1 MVLRM
6 PGPWK
11 HPNGV
16 YYFRKVV
23 PEQLRAA
30 LDRREVRISLGTRD
44 PEEARLLYLDVAA
57 GQQRVWLAARADAI
71 AAAVPAAGPTPLKL
85 TTKQIHGLAGE
96 MYREI
101 VAEHESEPGT
111 PERWTRALAAMR
123 MALPPDQ
130 REPGARP
137 IRGVA
142 IPVGH
147 TAIRRFGPEVDAFLA
162 RRGTPVDAETR
173 YRLAGAAATAIAQAS
188 RQLRRHADG
197 DYSPDP
203 QANRFPPVELPPAEL
218 PLDYLFAAWKGE
230 RKPKPKTEKRYLGVL
245 NGLAAFL
252 GTRNVLAITV
262 DDMFRWKQHRID
274 LKMDPGTI
282 KRIDLAVPK
291 AIFGW
296 AKGERL
302 MPSNPAADVNMM
314 ASAKAK
320 LRESGY
326 TLAEARRVL
335 AATLLPVSGRL
346 SGERAASRRWVPWLC
361 CYTGARVNEMTQAR
375 GDDVY
380 REPVPDAEP
389 VWVIRIT
396 PEAGSV
402 KTDVARV
409 VPLHPHLLEQGFVD
423 YAKSRGAAPLFY
435 DPGRAR
441 GGTPAHRQSDKSG
454 EKLAEWIRKEV
465 GITDAGIMPN
475 HAWRHRFRTIGRSLK
490 VPGDVLNALDG
501 HAAESVADKYG
512 DFWPQTLY
520 EAIVQFPRYDIDG
533 PDVPGAR

>member
-16 YYFRKVV
+16 FYFRKVV
-23 PEQLRAA
+23 PEHLRAA
-30 LDRREVRISLGTRD
+30 LDLREVRVSLGTRD
-44 PEEARLLYLDVAA
+44 PEEAKLLYLDVAA
-57 GQQRVWLAARADAI
+57 DQQRVWLAARARVI
-71 AAAVPAAGPTPLKL
+71 AVAVPAGPTTLKL

-101 VAEHESEPGT
+101 VAEHEAEPGT
-111 PERWTRALAAMR
+111 PERWTLALAAMR
-123 MALPPDQ
+123 AALPPDQ
-130 REPGARP
+130 REPGGRP
-137 IRGVA
+137 IRGFAV
-142 IPVGH
+142 PVGH
-147 TAIRRFGPEVDAFLA
+147 AAIRRFGPEVDAFLS

-188 RQLRRHADG
+188 RHLRRHADG

-203 QANRFPPVELPPAEL
+203 QANRFPPVELPLAEL
-218 PLDYLFAAWKGE
+218 PLDDLFKAWKAE

-245 NGLAAFL
+245 NALAAFL

-274 LKMDPGTI
+274 LGLDPGTI

-291 AIFGW
+291 SIFGW
-296 AKGERL
+296 AKGERR

-314 ASAKAK
+314 ASSKAK

-326 TLAEARRVL
+326 TLAEAKRVL
-335 AATLLPVSGRL
+335 AGTLVPVSGKF
-346 SGERAASRRWVPWLC
+346 SKERAASRRWVPWLC

-375 GDDVY
+375 GSDVY
-380 REPVPDAEP
+380 QEPVPDGEP

-402 KTDVARV
+402 KTDAYRV
-409 VPLHPHLLEQGFVD
+409 VPLHPHLLEQGFVE
-423 YAKSRGAAPLFY
+423 YAKGMGAAPLFY
-435 DPGRAR
+435 DPKRAK
-441 GGTPAHRQSDKSG
+441 GGTAAHSQSDKSG
-454 EKLAEWIRKEV
+454 EKLAEWIRKDI
-465 GITDAGIMPN
+465 GITDPAIMPN

-490 VPGDVLNALDG
+490 VQGDVLNALDG

-512 DFWPQTLY
+512 DFWPQTLF
-520 EAIVQFPRYDIDG
+520 EVICSFPRYKLD
-533 PDVPGAR
+533 